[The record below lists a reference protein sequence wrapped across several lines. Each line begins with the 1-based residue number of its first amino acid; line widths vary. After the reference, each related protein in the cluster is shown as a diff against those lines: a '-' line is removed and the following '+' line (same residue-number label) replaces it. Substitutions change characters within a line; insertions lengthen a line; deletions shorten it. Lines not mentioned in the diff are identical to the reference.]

1 MDKKRRNSFILG
13 AACILA
19 ASAAG
24 IAAKMG
30 REQGSQVI
38 VFQDGVEQGRY
49 LLSEEQEVEIAF
61 NQESQEGKNILRIRD
76 GRADMIYADCPDQ
89 LCVNQKEIDKVGE
102 TIVCLPHKIVV
113 EVEGEKQSDF
123 DSIAN

>member
-13 AACILA
+13 AVCILA
-19 ASAAG
+19 ASGAG

-38 VFQDGVEQGRY
+38 VFQDGAEQGRY
-49 LLSEEQEVEIAF
+49 LLSEEQDVEIAL
-61 NQESQEGKNILRIRD
+61 NQENQEGKNILRIRD
-76 GRADMIYADCPDQ
+76 GSADMIYADCPDQ

>member
-49 LLSEEQEVEIAF
+49 LLSEEQEVEIVF

-76 GRADMIYADCPDQ
+76 GSADMIYADCPDQ

-113 EVEGEKQSDF
+113 EVEGENQSDF

>member
-76 GRADMIYADCPDQ
+76 GSADMIYADCPDQ

-102 TIVCLPHKIVV
+102 TIVCLPHKIGV

>member
-49 LLSEEQEVEIAF
+49 LLS
-61 NQESQEGKNILRIRD
+61 
-76 GRADMIYADCPDQ
+76 
-89 LCVNQKEIDKVGE
+89 
-102 TIVCLPHKIVV
+102 
-113 EVEGEKQSDF
+113 
-123 DSIAN
+123 

>member
-76 GRADMIYADCPDQ
+76 GSADMIYADCPDQ

>member
-76 GRADMIYADCPDQ
+76 GSADMIYADCPDQ
-89 LCVNQKEIDKVGE
+89 LCVNQKEIDKVG

>member
-76 GRADMIYADCPDQ
+76 GSADMIYADCPDQ

-113 EVEGEKQSDF
+113 GVEGEKQSDF

>member
-76 GRADMIYADCPDQ
+76 GSADMIYADCPDQ

-113 EVEGEKQSDF
+113 EVEGDKQSDF

>member
-49 LLSEEQEVEIAF
+49 LLSEEQDVEIAF

-76 GRADMIYADCPDQ
+76 GSADMIYADCPDQ

>member
-61 NQESQEGKNILRIRD
+61 NQEGQEGKNILRIRD
-76 GRADMIYADCPDQ
+76 GSADMIYADCPDQ

>member
-49 LLSEEQEVEIAF
+49 LLSEEQEVEIVF

-76 GRADMIYADCPDQ
+76 GSADMIYADCPDQ

-102 TIVCLPHKIVV
+102 TIVCRPHKIVV

>member
-76 GRADMIYADCPDQ
+76 GSADMIYADCPDQ

-113 EVEGEKQSDF
+113 ELEGEKQSDF